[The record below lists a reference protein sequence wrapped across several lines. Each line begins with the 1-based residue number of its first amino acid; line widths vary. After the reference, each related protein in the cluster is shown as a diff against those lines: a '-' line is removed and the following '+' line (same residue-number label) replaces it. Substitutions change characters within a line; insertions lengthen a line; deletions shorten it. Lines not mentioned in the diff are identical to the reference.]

1 MCIRDSRIDL
11 NRDRLTIERDNKG
24 LQREDIAIE
33 RERNAIEIEKKRMEL
48 ELKSA
53 ERHMEEDIHTRR
65 VSTDVAAKNGTL
77 STKGADGLNF
87 DLNDNE
93 FKIDGL

>member
-1 MCIRDSRIDL
+1 
-11 NRDRLTIERDNKG
+11 
-24 LQREDIAIE
+24 
-33 RERNAIEIEKKRMEL
+33 MEL